1 MWCFGS
7 RWAANGSNRMNII
20 YRSMKKNMGFLGQ
33 GWGFPPDFSL
43 KQRSVKMVSEEQ
55 DINES
60 LIILFSTQFGERIM
74 QHNYGCNLQSLVFEK
89 FDTTAITLLKS
100 TIETAIIYHEP
111 RIKLIKIEAI
121 DTIRE
126 DGSILLDIQF
136 MIRTTNTR
144 TNMIYPFYLS
154 EASGDFYS

>member
-1 MWCFGS
+1 
-7 RWAANGSNRMNII
+7 
-20 YRSMKKNMGFLGQ
+20 MKKHLGFLGQ
-33 GWGFPPDFSL
+33 GWAFPPDFSL
-43 KQRSVKMVSEEQ
+43 KQKSVKMVSEEE
-55 DINES
+55 DIKES

-74 QHNYGCNLQSLVFEK
+74 QYNYGCNLQSLVFEK

-111 RIKLIKIEAI
+111 RIKLIKIEAT
-121 DTIRE
+121 DTIKD
-126 DGSILLDIQF
+126 DGSIILDIGY

-144 TNMIYPFYLS
+144 TNMIYPFYLF